1 MLFEYTSEKKP
12 LQEYIEII
20 ENKLVIPPS
29 QWLSMLDHYPK
40 EEIKLQLAEA
50 IRGLPF
56 PVREYTEQEV
66 KSDWT
71 KLKVEEINY
80 AKESW
85 LAPRQSKEIPLLYK
99 GEPVVFTCGNHGLKV
114 SNQYSQ
120 IMRMKCGYHS
130 GKSPVFEWENCDKKH
145 SFLRCL
151 FGILKSELVS
161 KGIDQSTLYRALKM
175 HTYMASQF
183 KPSCAKTIYD
193 FFGAKRVLDTSAGWG
208 DRLVGFHASNAISYI
223 GIDPN
228 SELHEPYEKISH
240 FCNTGK
246 DTKFICSPA
255 EEADLTDVKVDFV
268 FTSPPYFDIERYS
281 EEDTQSWKR
290 YPTTDKWLE
299 GFLFPMLSKSWGCL
313 AEGGRIAINI
323 ADKKGEDICTPML
336 RYMESLGATYEGVV
350 GYKLNKRNGIGL
362 TDTFCEPVWVWSK
375 GEAPEPKW
383 TQDNFFGV

>member
-1 MLFEYTSEKKP
+1 MLFDYTTEKKP
-12 LQEYIEII
+12 LQEYIKII
-20 ENKLVIPPS
+20 GDKLVIPPS
-29 QWLSMLDHYPK
+29 QWLAMLDHYSK
-40 EEIKLQLAEA
+40 QEIKPQLAEA
-50 IRGLPF
+50 IKGLPF

-71 KLKVEEINY
+71 KLKAEEISY

-85 LAPRQSKEIPLLYK
+85 LAPRQSKETPLLYR

-114 SNQYSQ
+114 SNQHSQ

-130 GKSPVFEWENCDKKH
+130 GKAPVFEWENCDKKN

-151 FGILKSELVS
+151 FGILKSELAS

-228 SELHEPYEKISH
+228 SELHQPYEEISN

-246 DTKFICSPA
+246 ETKFICSPA
-255 EEADLTDVKVDFV
+255 EDADLTGVEVDFV

-281 EEDTQSWKR
+281 EEETQSWKR

-313 AEGGRIAINI
+313 VEGGRIAINI

-336 RYMESLGATYEGVV
+336 KHMESLGATYEGVV

-362 TDTFCEPVWVWSK
+362 IGTFCEPIWIWSK
-375 GEAPEPKW
+375 GEAPEPKFKIE
-383 TQDNFFGV
+383 NFFGV